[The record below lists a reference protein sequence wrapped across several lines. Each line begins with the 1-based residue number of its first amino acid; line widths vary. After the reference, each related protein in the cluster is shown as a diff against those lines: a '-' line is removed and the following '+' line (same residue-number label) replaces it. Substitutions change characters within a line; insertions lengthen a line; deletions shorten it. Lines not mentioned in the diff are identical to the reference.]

1 MRKYCFALLLL
12 AGIAWPAEKVFPH
25 RWVYISRRLRSDQD
39 LDDIRR
45 IARTASENGLN
56 GVLLAAGLDSIDL
69 QPPDYLTR
77 LEKAKAIFREYHLEM
92 IPNIFSAGYGGGIL
106 AHDKNLAE
114 GLPVKDALYVVKNG
128 EGHIEPSTVVAD
140 EERRRASVLSCAEL
154 DARAGIL
161 ARELPRVA
169 QQVLEEQAN

>member
-69 QPPDYLTR
+69 QPPDYMTR
-77 LEKAKAIFREYHLEM
+77 LEKVKAIFREYHLEM
-92 IPNIFSAGYGGGIL
+92 IPNIFSAGHGGGIP
-106 AHDKNLAE
+106 AHHHKPFQ
-114 GLPVKDALYVVKNG
+114 GP
-128 EGHIEPSTVVAD
+128 
-140 EERRRASVLSCAEL
+140 
-154 DARAGIL
+154 
-161 ARELPRVA
+161 PR
-169 QQVLEEQAN
+169 

>member
-12 AGIAWPAEKVFPH
+12 AGIGWPAEKVLPH

-39 LDDIRR
+39 LEDIRQ

-56 GVLLAAGLDSIDL
+56 GVLFAAGLDSIDL
-69 QPPDYLTR
+69 QPPEYLPR
-77 LEKAKAIFREYHLEM
+77 LEKAKAIFREYHLEI

-114 GLPVKDALYVVKNG
+114 GLPVKDALYLVQGK
-128 EGHIEPSTVVAD
+128 EARIEPETPLSDGGPAV
-140 EERRRASVLSCAEL
+140 ERVWT
-154 DARAGIL
+154 
-161 ARELPRVA
+161 REV
-169 QQVLEEQAN
+169 